1 MNELRNIKFM
11 VSWKTFIFALILSLG
26 SLSVYAQTTKEIA
39 KERKEIA
46 KLSKSELN
54 ARAGKAARKAAKT
67 YAKEGWIVAPGKLPL
82 DKQLDKSYNMQ
93 YEYDENAFPKYIMGE
108 AMSIGEN
115 YDAARMQAIEL
126 AKLNLA
132 SQIQTEVTA
141 LIESSVANK
150 QLAQDEAASLTE
162 TVAASKNLIS
172 QRIGRVIP
180 TVECYRVKSNK
191 NKEVLIQLAY
201 NSKMALEAAKSAI
214 REQLEAKGDK
224 LHEELDA
231 VLGF

>member
-1 MNELRNIKFM
+1 
-11 VSWKTFIFALILSLG
+11 
-26 SLSVYAQTTKEIA
+26 
-39 KERKEIA
+39 
-46 KLSKSELN
+46 
-54 ARAGKAARKAAKT
+54 
-67 YAKEGWIVAPGKLPL
+67 
-82 DKQLDKSYNMQ
+82 MQ

-201 NSKMALEAAKSAI
+201 NSKWLLRLPSPRFVSNWKRKETNCTRNLMRSWAFRLDTRYCVQDVLYSVFCTNASAYIACTKSADRLRRVYILCAQKHLVRSCGTNRHQASSNQGACRAI
-214 REQLEAKGDK
+214 RNS
-224 LHEELDA
+224 HP
-231 VLGF
+231 VYHNYCY